1 MVSDIVTV
9 NAQLVDMLALSVAVH
24 VTVVVPSPNVYG
36 ASAVAAG
43 EHNTLL
49 IPLPAV
55 AVTVGVYPVSE
66 TVAVSPL
73 LGDPM

>member
-1 MVSDIVTV
+1 MVTANV
-9 NAQLVDMLALSVAVH
+9 QLVDMPALSVAVH
-24 VTVVVPSPNVYG
+24 ATVVEPRPNVYG

-43 EHNTLL
+43 EHDTLL